1 MGFDCIGENGHHD
14 QGVKASER
22 NTWRAHAN
30 HKHFL
35 LDMANLILQ
44 INVFQKKSVEIDVC
58 LPGDR
63 GEALG
68 LSCFLLGW
76 FRLFSLGFAI
86 CKITQG

>member
-44 INVFQKKSVEIDVC
+44 INVFQKKVS
-58 LPGDR
+58 
-63 GEALG
+63 
-68 LSCFLLGW
+68 
-76 FRLFSLGFAI
+76 
-86 CKITQG
+86 K